1 MIRKIY
7 TAFISF
13 AFATLTL
20 SSCSD
25 WLNLYPSDEIKEEY
39 LFSSGD
45 GFRTAT
51 NGIYRKMAT
60 FDLYGSN
67 LTWGIIDAWAQ
78 SYCLNKVP
86 SSGGGTAMQKIADLY
101 FRNTELVPTTD
112 AMWNAA
118 WNVVANCN
126 ELAQQA
132 AKADPAL
139 FYGGDNER
147 WMILGEAIGLRAFI
161 QFDLLRIYAPSPS
174 SVNFKE
180 DNRIFIPYVNI
191 YPSYVNEHQ
200 TVNYCLEQIITDLK
214 ESQRILLEVDKDAAM
229 AAKNRF
235 HIAAASEKLFA
246 TCRGYRLNYYAVTAE
261 LARVYL
267 YAGKDAEAYAEAKK
281 IIDEEDNTGYFA
293 APTSSSSIKSGGNIK
308 LYENI
313 IFGLYSPTELVEW
326 DQEINHGDDAVD
338 DEYEQHYL
346 YVDSDVAYELY
357 GDETNDW
364 RFKYQLE
371 SKYYD
376 YYYRPLKYHKQADNT
391 EIGRT
396 NNQTIPMI
404 RMSEVYYIAA
414 EAIFD
419 TNPTEAQGY
428 LELVKQ
434 GRGVENDLDGVTLK
448 SKFID
453 LLVNDARR
461 EFLGEGQ
468 IFYMYKRLNRKIPAC
483 SYEGKEVMPIDKNMV
498 LPLPDSE
505 TNI

>member
-13 AFATLTL
+13 ALAALTL

-25 WLNLYPSDEIKEEY
+25 WLDLYPSDEIKEEY

-67 LTWGIIDAWAQ
+67 LTWGILDAWAQ
-78 SYCLNKVP
+78 SYYIEQAP
-86 SSGGGTAMQKIADLY
+86 ITGGGNAMRRIAELV
-101 FRNTELVPTTD
+101 FKNTELVPTTD

-132 AKADPAL
+132 AKADPGL
-139 FYGGDNER
+139 FYGLDGER
-147 WMILGEAIGLRAFI
+147 QMILGEAIGLRALI

-174 SVNFKE
+174 SVNFRE
-180 DNRIFIPYVNI
+180 DNRTFIPYVNV
-191 YPSYVNEHQ
+191 YPSYINDHQ
-200 TVNYCLEQIITDLK
+200 TVRYCLEQIVADLK
-214 ESQRILLEVDKDAAM
+214 EAQRILQEVDKASSM
-229 AAKNRF
+229 STSYRF
-235 HIAAASEKLFA
+235 DIATASEKQFA
-246 TCRGYRLNYYAVTAE
+246 GCRGYRLNYYAVTAE

-267 YAGKDAEAYAEAKK
+267 YAGKNAEAYAEAKK
-281 IIDEEDNTGYFA
+281 IIDEENKTGYFA
-293 APTSSSSIKSGGNIK
+293 ASTSSYGFRNGNMK
-308 LYENI
+308 MYDNI

-326 DQEINHGDDAVD
+326 DQEINHGSDGAS
-338 DEYEQHYL
+338 EEHYL
-346 YVDSDVAYELY
+346 CLDSEIAKGLY
-357 GDETNDW
+357 GDEKDSDW

-371 SKYYD
+371 EKDYG
-376 YYYRPLKYHKQADNT
+376 YYYRTLKYYKQT
-391 EIGRT
+391 ESKEIGIT
-396 NNQTIPMI
+396 NNRTIPMI

-419 TNPTEAQGY
+419 TNPEEAQGY
-428 LELVKQ
+428 LELVKK
-434 GRGVENDLDGVTLK
+434 GRGISKTFDNVTNK
-448 SKFID
+448 SEFIN

-468 IFYMYKRLNRKIPAC
+468 IFYMYKRLNRSMPAC
-483 SYEGKEVMPIDKNMV
+483 SYYKSDVLPTDENMV
-498 LPLPDSE
+498 LPKPDSE
-505 TNI
+505 SNI